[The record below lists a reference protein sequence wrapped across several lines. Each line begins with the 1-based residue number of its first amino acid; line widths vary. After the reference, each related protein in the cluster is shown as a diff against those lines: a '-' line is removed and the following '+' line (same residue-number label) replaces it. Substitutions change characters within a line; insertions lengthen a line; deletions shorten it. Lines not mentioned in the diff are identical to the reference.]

1 VLRVVLDPGVLVS
14 AVLGSTGPPAELL
27 DRWREGEFDMVA
39 SPALL
44 GELEEVLLRPKF
56 RHAALED
63 EVRTYV
69 DALAREGVLILDPE
83 QIPAITVDPADDY
96 LVALAAAAG
105 ADAIVSSDKDL
116 TELVDPPVPVL
127 TPRELLQRLERT

>member
-14 AVLGSTGPPAELL
+14 AVLGSTGPPAEVF
-27 DRWREGEFDMVA
+27 DRWRDGEFDMVV

-44 GELEEVLLRPKF
+44 GELEQVLLRPKF

-69 DALAREGVLILDPE
+69 DALAREGVLVLDPE
-83 QIPAITVDPADDY
+83 QIPAVTVDPDDDY
-96 LVALAAAAG
+96 FVALAMAAG
-105 ADAIVSSDKDL
+105 ADAIVSGDKDL
-116 TELVDPPVPVL
+116 TELADPPVTVL
-127 TPRELLQRLERT
+127 TPREFLRRLERG

>member
-14 AVLGSTGPPAELL
+14 AVLGSKGAPAEVL
-27 DRWREGEFDMVA
+27 DRWRDGEFDMVV

-44 GELEEVLLRPKF
+44 GELERVLLRPKF

-63 EVRTYV
+63 EVRAYV
-69 DALAREGVLILDPE
+69 DALAREGVLVLDP
-83 QIPAITVDPADDY
+83 QHVPAVTVDPADDY

-105 ADAIVSSDKDL
+105 ADAIVSGDKDL
-116 TELVDPPVPVL
+116 TELADPPVPVL
-127 TPRELLQRLERT
+127 TPREFLWRLERA